1 MKKIF
6 FIIIVVVFFN
16 QIAFAKTQNWDFELQ
31 SVDKDLI
38 NCIKVIDVKS
48 KRNALSTLGN
58 MGWSD
63 TGFIVRLQ
71 NNCGEE
77 IKGAYEFK
85 MLDKDGFVV
94 DDYFQEF
101 RIGRKGISK
110 QTFKLRMHALSWGK
124 VKKVTKAELDF
135 KFDIKINDDLKKQ
148 IEELKKIIY
157 EQN

>member
-135 KFDIKINDDLKKQ
+135 RFDIKINDDLKKQ

-157 EQN
+157 GQN